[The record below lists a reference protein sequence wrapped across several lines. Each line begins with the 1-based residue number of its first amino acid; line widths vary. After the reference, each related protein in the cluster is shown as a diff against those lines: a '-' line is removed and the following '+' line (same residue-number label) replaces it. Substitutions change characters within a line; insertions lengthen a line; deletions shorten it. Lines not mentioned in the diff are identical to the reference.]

1 MFTGIVTDVGKLVKI
16 DGTEER
22 TLFFETR
29 YDTAGIAIGSSIA
42 CSGACLTVLE
52 VGKSWFSVSVSAETL
67 SCTVLGE
74 WGVGTLINLERALQV
89 GDELGGHLVSGHIDG
104 VTSVISVQPEGDS
117 WRVRFHMPDWL
128 RQYVVPKG
136 SITIDGVSLTVN
148 EVRADYFEANV
159 IPHTQKVTTLG
170 TLQPG
175 TPVNI
180 EIDLLARYVER
191 SLRVRDLI
199 D

>member
-1 MFTGIVTDVGKLVKI
+1 M
-16 DGTEER
+16 
-22 TLFFETR
+22 
-29 YDTAGIAIGSSIA
+29 
-42 CSGACLTVLE
+42 
-52 VGKSWFSVSVSAETL
+52 
-67 SCTVLGE
+67 
-74 WGVGTLINLERALQV
+74 ERALQV

-104 VTSVISVQPEGDS
+104 VTSVISIQPEGDS
-117 WRVRFHMPDWL
+117 FTVRLQMPDWL

-148 EVRADYFEANV
+148 EVRADYFEANI

-170 TLQPG
+170 ALQPG

>member
-1 MFTGIVTDVGKLVKI
+1 
-16 DGTEER
+16 
-22 TLFFETR
+22 
-29 YDTAGIAIGSSIA
+29 
-42 CSGACLTVLE
+42 
-52 VGKSWFSVSVSAETL
+52 
-67 SCTVLGE
+67 
-74 WGVGTLINLERALQV
+74 
-89 GDELGGHLVSGHIDG
+89 
-104 VTSVISVQPEGDS
+104 
-117 WRVRFHMPDWL
+117 MPDWL

-170 TLQPG
+170 ALQPG

>member
-16 DGTEER
+16 DGNGER
-22 TLFFETR
+22 TLFFETK
-29 YDTAGIAIGSSIA
+29 YDTAGIAIGSSIS
-42 CSGACLTVLE
+42 CSGVCLTVLKIGE
-52 VGKSWFSVSVSAETL
+52 SWFSVSASAETL

-74 WGVGTLINLERALQV
+74 WSIGTLVNLERALQV
-89 GDELGGHLVSGHIDG
+89 GDELGGHLVAGHIDG
-104 VTSVISVQPEGDS
+104 VTSVVSVQPDGDS
-117 WRVRFHMPDWL
+117 LRIRFQMSDWL
-128 RQYVVPKG
+128 RQYIVPKG

-148 EVRADYFEANV
+148 EVRAAYFEANV

-170 TLQPG
+170 NLQPG